1 MAGDDIVDDLL
12 RRLRPHVTLDEWHRA
27 AYEIRQRWGGAEV
40 YVKKAPAE
48 GKARA
53 IGGSLAAG
61 LTLREAFE
69 AAGVS
74 RRHGF
79 RLVTRRFG

>member
-1 MAGDDIVDDLL
+1 MPDDIIDDVL
-12 RRLRPHVTLDEWHRA
+12 RRMRPLLPLDQWHRM
-27 AYEIRQRWGGAEV
+27 AYELRQTWGGSEV
-40 YVKKAPAE
+40 YIRKAPAE
-48 GKARA
+48 GKAHL

-79 RLVTRRFG
+79 RLVSRHFR

>member
-12 RRLRPHVTLDEWHRA
+12 RLLRPHVTLDEWHRT
-27 AYEIRQRWGGAEV
+27 AYELRQRWGGSEV

-48 GKARA
+48 GKAHR

-61 LTLREAFE
+61 LTLVEAF
-69 AAGVS
+69 ATVGVS
-74 RRHGF
+74 RATGY
-79 RLVTRRFG
+79 RLIRRR